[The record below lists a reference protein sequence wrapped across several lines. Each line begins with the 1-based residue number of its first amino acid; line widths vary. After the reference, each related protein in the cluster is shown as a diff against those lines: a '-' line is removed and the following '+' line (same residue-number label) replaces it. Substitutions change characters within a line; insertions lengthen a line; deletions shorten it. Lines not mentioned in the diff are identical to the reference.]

1 MAWIIERCARE
12 TQNMKYGEKYG
23 GKYGGKTPSHVEL
36 LGGALFDFHV
46 ALQAIKN
53 GGSVLAG
60 NISEKEKEKCQT
72 KCAKELIL
80 N

>member
-1 MAWIIERCARE
+1 MEA
-12 TQNMKYGEKYG
+12 
-23 GKYGGKTPSHVEL
+23 KTPSHVEL

-46 ALQAIKN
+46 ALRAIKN

-72 KCAKELIL
+72 KYAKELIL